1 MRALFTL
8 ILVLILIPIILIGGL
23 AALLYFTYFDV
34 QPAQYP
40 FLHDVSQVQSIE
52 YARFVFSDDGL
63 TPEKVGI
70 VLDTEG
76 FMQDLKAT
84 DCHTGIEVNEFM
96 DLINGQPI
104 DGVVINYT
112 DGSFDFITPYLCINS
127 KYNPKVDAIFSELF
141 SRFLIDKNVMK
152 DTAKAMKFFTD
163 SSYGTYTEDSD
174 VAQIFNTYKKSDF
187 VTIGGG
193 INDWDETKEYFQTLE
208 KIS

>member
-127 KYNPKVDAIFSELF
+127 KYNPKGVVDLLNTKVYGYDDVKFAA
-141 SRFLIDKNVMK
+141 LIDKYGIEISEDILNDFENNEDLK
-152 DTAKAMKFFTD
+152 DF
-163 SSYGTYTEDSD
+163 
-174 VAQIFNTYKKSDF
+174 
-187 VTIGGG
+187 
-193 INDWDETKEYFQTLE
+193 LE
-208 KIS
+208 QNPDLIPQN